1 MKISKRIVP
10 ILLLLSTLLLLFCA
24 CGRQVIQ
31 EEENPPA
38 DPLLWDGTVATA
50 FAGGSGTSED
60 PYLITN
66 AEEFAYFAHR
76 VNYVKG
82 YQDKVYSLMC
92 DVDLNHIDWIP
103 VGNRTLPFSGSFL
116 GNGHTVSNLTVT
128 KGVSFDKPYI
138 FGSARRYA
146 MGLFGNCGNAVIRDL
161 HVDGARIAVNTI
173 PQWHDAAVGIIA
185 GSINADATAE
195 ISGIKIS
202 NSDILTEFEL
212 HEWSVSGGAL
222 NIGGVCGEI
231 TTAGGSGYFTAQGIQ
246 TDVRVAY
253 QADCQSINTV
263 GGIFGSIIPANAV
276 RITDCACY
284 ATVNLIIKSNN
295 RYWNDVGAIGS
306 AIRCDGDIEISNV
319 FSKVTLCMD
328 IGPELK
334 LSPLFRANAVIG
346 SMYFYNQG
354 GATEYRLSNLFGY
367 VEQTDA
373 NNPKARAEIRSVYE
387 SLNQVSS
394 ENCIGGTSLPDGHG
408 FDPAI
413 WDLSDLSHPNVK

>member
-1 MKISKRIVP
+1 MKTSKRIVP

-24 CGRQVIQ
+24 CGRQVTQ
-31 EEENPPA
+31 EEPPA
-38 DPLLWDGTVATA
+38 DPPFLWDGTVATA
-50 FAGGSGTSED
+50 FAGGNGTKED

-92 DVDLNHIDWIP
+92 NVDLNHIDWIP

-128 KGVSFDKPYI
+128 RGVTFEKPYVL
-138 FGSARRYA
+138 ARAQRYA
-146 MGLFGNCGNAVIRDL
+146 MGMFGNCANAVIRDL
-161 HVDGARIAVNTI
+161 RVDGARIVVTSV
-173 PQWHDAAVGIIA
+173 PQWYDTAIGIVA
-185 GSINADATAE
+185 GSYRADAVSE
-195 ISGIKIS
+195 ISGIKIT
-202 NSDILTEFEL
+202 NSEIVTEFEPN
-212 HEWSVSGGAL
+212 EWGQAGGAL

-231 TTAGGSGYFTAQGIQ
+231 TTTGESGNFTAQGIQ
-246 TDVRVAY
+246 VDVSITYR
-253 QADCQSINTV
+253 ADCHSVNTV
-263 GGIFGSIIPANAV
+263 GGIFGSVVPARSV
-276 RITDCACY
+276 RIADCANY
-284 ATVNLIIKSNN
+284 TTVNLIIKSNN

-306 AIRCDGDIEISNV
+306 AIRCGGDIEISNV
-319 FSKVTLCMD
+319 FSKVMLCLD

-346 SMYFYNQG
+346 SMYFYGQG
-354 GATEYRLSNLFGY
+354 SSAEYRLSNLFGY

-373 NNPKARAEIRSVYE
+373 NNPKAKAEIRSVYE
-387 SLNQVSS
+387 SLNPVSA
-394 ENCIGGTSLPDGHG
+394 ENCIGATSLPDGHG

-413 WDLSDLSHPNVK
+413 WDLSDLSHPNIK